1 VAIGAVFFFSGA
13 GERRL
18 VLLGVNLVP
27 RVTAHAEIIDLVP
40 AIYDVGC
47 RAFSTQDQNSSEMW
61 SSDSPWQSAQP
72 MLARAWAT
80 AMSSN
85 VYFM

>member
-1 VAIGAVFFFSGA
+1 MAIGAVFFFSGA
-13 GERRL
+13 GEKRL
-18 VLLGVNLVP
+18 VLLGVDLLIAVA
-27 RVTAHAEIIDLVP
+27 AHAEIIDLVP
-40 AIYDVGC
+40 AIHDVGC
-47 RAFSTQDQNSSEMW
+47 RASSTQDQNSSAMW